1 MARRRRKG
9 RKFLTLIIIATIA
22 TGAWY
27 LFLRDQPPQPPGDD
41 PNATIAQPGEP
52 MRVEALTDSNA
63 DIDIERPG
71 EPLPIPQLPPGQ
83 AAEAYKTGMAALE
96 AEKLVEARTLLNKAY
111 FANTLPNATQA
122 ELRSTLSELAEITL
136 IGARSLT
143 YQGDPYVMTYT
154 VQPNDG
160 LAKIE
165 FTKRL
170 HVPTQLLT
178 HVNGLARAVDIKAGR
193 QYKMVLGPFHAVI
206 YKGAFLMDIYLH
218 REGESPVF
226 ITRLPIG
233 TGINGAT
240 PTGLWRVKL
249 GEKAVHPTW
258 DPPPNSEL
266 SGDGPIAYGQANYAF
281 GHKGL
286 WISLEGLDENTAG
299 LEGYGIHSTNK
310 PESIGKAESLGC
322 IRLGDDDIE
331 LVFRLLYEH
340 WSTVEIRQ

>member
-9 RKFLTLIIIATIA
+9 RKFLTLIIIAALA
-22 TGAWY
+22 TGVWY
-27 LFLRDQPPQPPGDD
+27 LFLRDQPPQSPVDN
-41 PNATIAQPGEP
+41 PNTSVAQPNEP
-52 MRVEALTDSNA
+52 IGVEDIIDPNA

-71 EPLPIPQLPPGQ
+71 EPLPIPQLPAGQ
-83 AAEAYKTGMAALE
+83 ATEAYKTGLAAME
-96 AEKLVEARTLLNKAY
+96 AGKLIEARTLLNKAY
-111 FANTLPNATQA
+111 FANALSDATQA
-122 ELRSTLSELAEITL
+122 QLRSTLSELAEITL
-136 IGARSLT
+136 VGASSLT

-165 FTKRL
+165 FAKRL

-206 YKGAFLMDIYLH
+206 YKSAFLMDIYLH
-218 REGESPVF
+218 RDGESPVF

-240 PTGLWRVKL
+240 PTGLWRVRL
-249 GEKAVHPTW
+249 GGKEFHPTW
-258 DPPPNSEL
+258 YPPPNSAL
-266 SGDGPIAYGQANYAF
+266 SSTGAIAYGEPNYAF
-281 GHKGL
+281 GQKGL
-286 WISLEGLDENTAG
+286 WISLEGLDENTAPLTDYG
-299 LEGYGIHSTNK
+299 LHSTNK
-310 PESIGKAESLGC
+310 PDSIGKAESLGC

-331 LVFRLLYEH
+331 LIFRLLYEH
-340 WSTVEIRQ
+340 WSTVEIRP